1 MKHLLTSW
9 GELEPVVT
17 TQTVM
22 LFFNEEQTLEP
33 PSKGKAK
40 RSPAARKM
48 LQALASTAGIKTA
61 VVSSRPL
68 AELKKRLAVRGLI
81 YVASQGLELEEPT
94 GRFIHPHA
102 AGAKKL
108 MAKIWDRLK
117 KTLKPFSAVAVQD
130 KHFTLSVRYR
140 RVAKE
145 NLDRV
150 RAVFFRTVRSYL
162 SSSQVVVKEG
172 EGSWEISP
180 APKWNKGTTIV
191 WLYGK
196 TLAQSHDSLLPI
208 YLGDGLGDEDV
219 FYSIKPLGLG
229 VKTTPE
235 SGETSA
241 ATYFLQSPRE
251 IPVLVKRILACKASA
266 AKKIEGQSKTAELA
280 SSPVSSL

>member
-1 MKHLLTSW
+1 MKHFLTSW
-9 GELEPVVT
+9 NELEPALA
-17 TQTVM
+17 TQTLM
-22 LFFNEEQTLEP
+22 LFLNEEQTLAT
-33 PSKGKAK
+33 PSKGKVPYPSAAK
-40 RSPAARKM
+40 KM
-48 LQALASTAGIKTA
+48 LQTLASTAGIKTA
-61 VVSSRPL
+61 IVSSKPL
-68 AELKKRLAVRGLI
+68 AELKKLLGIRGLI

-94 GRFIHPHA
+94 GRFVHPHA

-108 MAKIWDRLK
+108 MAKLCERLK
-117 KTLKPFSAVAVQD
+117 TTLKPFRAITIQD
-130 KHFTLSVRYR
+130 KHFTLSIRYR

-145 NLDRV
+145 NLDRA
-150 RAVFFRTVRSYL
+150 RAVFFRTVRPYL
-162 SSSQVVVKEG
+162 SSSQIVVKEG
-172 EGSWEISP
+172 AGTWEISP

-196 TLAQSHDSLLPI
+196 TLAQSADSLLPI

-241 ATYFLQSPRE
+241 ATLFLQSPRE
-251 IPVLVKRILACKASA
+251 IPVLMKRILACKASR
-266 AKKIEGQSKTAELA
+266 AKIAGGQAQTSEIE